1 MVRSHPQYTKY
12 DVSIDY
18 KVVCLFLT
26 KNSVFVAELNVELK
40 PQENNI
46 RLSPKLTYNAIKLP
60 IDRI

>member
-26 KNSVFVAELNVELK
+26 KNSVFVVELNVELK
-40 PQENNI
+40 PQENDI
-46 RLSPKLTYNAIKLP
+46 KISPNLIYGAIDPLV
-60 IDRI
+60 DRI

>member
-26 KNSVFVAELNVELK
+26 KNSVFVVELNVELK

-46 RLSPKLTYNAIKLP
+46 RLKAQS
-60 IDRI
+60 

>member
-26 KNSVFVAELNVELK
+26 KNSVFVVELNVELK

-46 RLSPKLTYNAIKLP
+46 RLKAQSWHIMRSNFQ
-60 IDRI
+60 